1 MRKVILD
8 LTLSL
13 DGFIEGPNKEIDWII
28 FEPETMEVLNNFT
41 HEIDTVFYGRISYE
55 EYGNYQPPSSSS
67 KEEQQFYKSVHQM
80 TKYVFSR
87 SMSTPPEGTTLISD
101 DIEARVSEIKNQP
114 GKDIWLF
121 GGAYLVTTFV
131 NLNLIDEYRLSVQPV
146 ILGGGN
152 PLFKNIQSRLPL
164 KLLKTE
170 TSASGVVALYYQP
183 ASKA

>member
-13 DGFIEGPNKEIDWII
+13 DGFIEGPNKEIDWIV
-28 FEPETMEVLNNFT
+28 FDQETMVYLNAFA

-55 EYGNYQPPSSSS
+55 EYGNYQPPSASS
-67 KEEQQFYKSVHQM
+67 KEEQQFYESVHQM

-87 SMSTPPEGTTLISD
+87 SMPASPEGATLIAD
-101 DIEARVSEIKNQP
+101 DIEAQVLEIKNQH

-121 GGAYLVTTFV
+121 GGADLITTFV
-131 NLNLIDEYRLSVQPV
+131 NLNLIDEYRLSIQPV

-164 KLLKTE
+164 KLLKTK
-170 TSASGVVALYYQP
+170 TSDSGVVALYYEP
-183 ASKA
+183 ALKA